1 MAEFNVMN
9 IPTGVDM
16 PGAELVHRVRD
27 TNISPDTTIVVNCA
41 GRTRS
46 IIGAQSLINA
56 GVSNKVVALRNGT
69 MGWHLAGFKLEHG
82 MVRPPPAVSPTGHQK
97 ALAGAE
103 AAAKRFGVIKIKQ
116 ETLDQWRNEQKERT
130 LCILDVRTEEEF
142 KISHIS
148 DSRHAPG
155 GQLVQATD
163 VYVATQK
170 ARVVL
175 VDDLLV
181 RALMTASWLMQ
192 LGWCEVYVL
201 ESGFEGQAMSSG
213 ERIAPCFGLEKQKIT
228 FISPREALTAQENG
242 STIICLDKSLSCREK
257 HPKGAWFSIRSKL
270 AKDLQTNKINTPLIF
285 ISTDVKIS
293 VLAALDMR
301 DFSSGVSVVEGG
313 INAWETA
320 GLVLEGGLN
329 NLLSVPNDVYL
340 RAYDREDPVEV
351 EKAMND
357 YLNWELGLVEQ
368 IARPGGTKFEIY
380 PD

>member
-1 MAEFNVMN
+1 M
-9 IPTGVDM
+9 
-16 PGAELVHRVRD
+16 
-27 TNISPDTTIVVNCA
+27 
-41 GRTRS
+41 
-46 IIGAQSLINA
+46 
-56 GVSNKVVALRNGT
+56 
-69 MGWHLAGFKLEHG
+69 
-82 MVRPPPAVSPTGHQK
+82 
-97 ALAGAE
+97 
-103 AAAKRFGVIKIKQ
+103 
-116 ETLDQWRNEQKERT
+116 
-130 LCILDVRTEEEF
+130 
-142 KISHIS
+142 
-148 DSRHAPG
+148 
-155 GQLVQATD
+155 QATD
-163 VYVATQK
+163 VYVATQR

-270 AKDLQTNKINTPLIF
+270 TKDLEANKINTRLIF

-301 DFSSGVSVVEGG
+301 NFSSGVSVVEGG
-313 INAWETA
+313 INAWERA
-320 GLVLEGGLN
+320 GLGLDGGLN